1 MLLSVLLAVALQSAP
16 SDSVSGTWQVTG
28 DVMGNPLNEVCIIT
42 QTGTALSGSCKAATP
57 ADAIAWAVSGEVKG
71 DSVNFSHGGDYEG
84 TPLTIAY
91 SGKRASATQLKG
103 SVQVAPFGA
112 GGTFIA
118 TPAPAD
124 TLRTVTPV
132 KP

>member
-1 MLLSVLLAVALQSAP
+1 MLLSVLLAVALQSSP
-16 SDSVSGTWQVTG
+16 SDSLSGTWTISG

-42 QTGTALSGSCKAATP
+42 QSGTALSGSCKAAAP
-57 ADAIAWAVSGEVKG
+57 AGAAAWALTGEVKG

-91 SGKRASATQLKG
+91 SGKLASATQLKG
-103 SVQVAPFGA
+103 NVQVAPFGA
-112 GGTFIA
+112 GGTFSA
-118 TPAPAD
+118 AAAPAD
-124 TLRTVTPV
+124 TMRIVAPV